1 MSGENGHLHSCTL
14 SRLELQERQGYVS
27 LGQHGMNCKGCLL
40 KLLAQ
45 AKCLEGEMK
54 KQFL

>member
-1 MSGENGHLHSCTL
+1 MSRENGHLHSFTL

-27 LGQHGMNCKGCLL
+27 LGQHGMNYKGCLL
-40 KLLAQ
+40 RLLAQ